1 MKRAEGRREQ
11 DGPRVDRGPMIQRMM
26 RLLLTLAMLA
36 GAALSPGTAQGESVP
51 SARADVIA
59 VYLFWSASCP
69 HCVKAKAFLEALA
82 AGDPAVELRTFE
94 LGSDTADRAFAAL
107 NEHYQIEPPAVPLV
121 AIGNK
126 IFVGFSSDATS
137 GREMREAVA
146 ACHRE
151 SCGDVAGVI
160 VREAATPSAQGLH
173 QARPGAVER
182 PPQPETVWLPLL
194 GEVETRTLSLPALTV
209 VLGLVDGFNPCA
221 MWVLVFLIGLLVG
234 INDPIRMWSF
244 GAVFLL
250 TSAVVYLAALAAWL
264 NVLLV
269 LGSLVFIRVG
279 IGVFAIAAGV
289 YYLWQFWINPGATCP
304 VTSPVERQRVMTR
317 LKEAVGQ
324 QSFLAAIAGIVVLA
338 ALVNLIELLCSAG
351 VPAIYTQVLAMSDL
365 STPAYAGY
373 LLLYI
378 TVFLVDDI
386 VVFVTAMLTLRATGL
401 AATYSRY
408 SHLLGGIVLGAIG
421 LLLLFRPQWLVL
433 T

>member
-1 MKRAEGRREQ
+1 
-11 DGPRVDRGPMIQRMM
+11 
-26 RLLLTLAMLA
+26 
-36 GAALSPGTAQGESVP
+36 
-51 SARADVIA
+51 
-59 VYLFWSASCP
+59 
-69 HCVKAKAFLEALA
+69 
-82 AGDPAVELRTFE
+82 
-94 LGSDTADRAFAAL
+94 
-107 NEHYQIEPPAVPLV
+107 
-121 AIGNK
+121 
-126 IFVGFSSDATS
+126 
-137 GREMREAVA
+137 
-146 ACHRE
+146 
-151 SCGDVAGVI
+151 
-160 VREAATPSAQGLH
+160 
-173 QARPGAVER
+173 
-182 PPQPETVWLPLL
+182 
-194 GEVETRTLSLPALTV
+194 
-209 VLGLVDGFNPCA
+209 

-351 VPAIYTQVLAMSDL
+351 VPAIYTQLLAMSDL